1 MRANAERGCA
11 FVCCIAAVLALSAR
25 TDAQIATYRISRT
38 SQSPKIDGRLDDVCW
53 KSACAVTSFGPL
65 GAGKVKVDQ
74 PVQTKA
80 FLTYD
85 ADCLYVAY
93 ICEEPLVKQLV
104 VNTKD
109 HDGPTW
115 QDDAVEIFFNPSG
128 DRERYCQIA
137 VNAAGV
143 VMDNYGALPAR
154 KLDMTYET
162 GATAA
167 TEIGADKWTLEV
179 RIPFAGLPVEEL
191 DCAWTFHLARH
202 RAAVPQL
209 YTSLRSPVTGF
220 HSVESFDVLEGISL
234 KERRVA
240 VLGVSLGDM
249 LQGTNLTRL
258 TLKNESASAVEVV
271 VAAGIE
277 GAAPPCRVQRKVS
290 LKPGAEESLN
300 LPWELMPEHAGQ
312 KEFLSVSVAGK
323 VIQRRE
329 RVIAE
334 VPPIFGNLPM
344 SAYYLDPNEFVR
356 LDMPIQLAAGSR
368 GEARLEWTATNA
380 SDSVVGSGLTTVY
393 GTSAV
398 VRLYWPRWADGRY
411 TVDLQLSRKGQRIAS
426 RKEVV
431 RLVQS
436 PWGGF

>member
-11 FVCCIAAVLALSAR
+11 FVCCIAAVLAFSAR
-25 TDAQIATYRISRT
+25 TEAQIATYRISRT
-38 SQSPKIDGRLDDVCW
+38 PQPPKVDGRLDDACW
-53 KSACAVTSFGPL
+53 KSACAVNSFGPL

-74 PVQTKA
+74 PVHTQA

-85 ADCLYVAY
+85 SDALYVAY

-115 QDDAVEIFFNPSG
+115 KDDAAEIFFNPSG
-128 DRERYCQIA
+128 DRMRYCQIA

-143 VMDNYGALPAR
+143 VMDNYGERPAR
-154 KLDMTYET
+154 KLDLTYET

-167 TEIGADKWTLEV
+167 TQIGEGRWTLEV

-191 DCAWTFHLARH
+191 ECAWTFHLARH

-220 HSVESFDVLEGISL
+220 HSIESFDVLEGISL
-234 KERRVA
+234 KERCVA
-240 VLGVSLGDM
+240 VLGLSLGDM

-277 GAAPPCRVQRKVS
+277 GAAPPYRAQKGVS
-290 LKPGAEESLN
+290 LRPSTEKSVDV
-300 LPWELMPEHAGQ
+300 PWELGPQHAGQ
-312 KEFLSVSVAGK
+312 KEFLSVAVAGK

-334 VPPIFGNLPM
+334 VPPIFGDLRM
-344 SAYYLDPNEFVR
+344 RAYYLDPNEFVR
-356 LDMPIQLAAGSR
+356 LDMPIQLASGSR
-368 GEARLEWTATNA
+368 GQASLQWTAANA
-380 SDSVVGSGLTTVY
+380 AGRVVGRGMTTVY

-411 TVDLQLSRKGQRIAS
+411 TVDFQLSRKGQRIAS